1 MGGRTRRSGLRVLLL
16 LLARWGPLALWL
28 FLVLFLHVT
37 LLALLELLRL
47 LSVFL
52 LHLPHLLLLAA
63 LELFLPLPIRPLPFQ
78 FLLFLDVPLLDLLAL
93 HILLLAH
100 LFHFSVLLLL
110 QTRIE
115 ARSIWGPRGGW
126 TVFEGAPVI
135 RGRFA
140 RTICFPRV
148 FGRTIW
154 GDRSASF
161 HRAVA
166 MELARPRTSG
176 NVWTTVIHRCQQ
188 STVAARGLL
197 MLGLLGGH

>member
-16 LLARWGPLALWL
+16 LLARWGLLALWL

-63 LELFLPLPIRPLPFQ
+63 LELFLPLLIRPLPFQ

-93 HILLLAH
+93 HILLL
-100 LFHFSVLLLL
+100 

-115 ARSIWGPRGGW
+115 ARSI
-126 TVFEGAPVI
+126 
-135 RGRFA
+135 
-140 RTICFPRV
+140 
-148 FGRTIW
+148 
-154 GDRSASF
+154 
-161 HRAVA
+161 
-166 MELARPRTSG
+166 
-176 NVWTTVIHRCQQ
+176 
-188 STVAARGLL
+188 
-197 MLGLLGGH
+197 